1 MADLE
6 PMNQMESMLGLEPG
20 DVEDGEN
27 IWQNDYTQ
35 HPALKNLRIVLIETS
50 HPGNIGAVARAM
62 KNMGLS
68 QLVLVNPKHFPS
80 VEAST
85 RASSAADILDRAK
98 VVSSLGEALTGA
110 KAVFGASARLRK
122 VQWPQKSVRE
132 TAAMALPLADQGEQI
147 ALVFGRESSG
157 LSNEEMDRC
166 HYLSHIPTN
175 PAYSSL
181 NIAQAVQ
188 VFAYEC
194 LMASEV
200 VSPSETQAGLGILE
214 KNRSEQA
221 VESKKAH
228 KNGLMGADLASADQ
242 LEGFYGHLFQA
253 LQDIEFLDPAKN
265 ARFMR
270 RMRRLFHRAQ
280 LDVKEVDI
288 LRGILTAAQ
297 RKARQAEKNQEREQ
311 GV

>member
-1 MADLE
+1 MK
-6 PMNQMESMLGLEPG
+6 
-20 DVEDGEN
+20 
-27 IWQNDYTQ
+27 DYSQ
-35 HPALKNLRIVLIETS
+35 HPALKNIRVVLIETT

-68 QLVLVNPKHFPS
+68 RLVLVKPKCFPS

-85 RASSAADILDRAK
+85 RASSAADILANAS
-98 VVSSLGEALTGA
+98 VVESLSEAVAGVQV
-110 KAVFGASARLRK
+110 VFGASARLRK
-122 VQWPQKSVRE
+122 VCWPQKSVRE
-132 TAAMALPLADQGEQI
+132 TGALAVQTANSGGEV

-157 LSNEEMDRC
+157 LTNEEMDAC

-181 NIAQAVQ
+181 NLAQAVQ

-194 LMASEV
+194 LMATDLVNDQSSV
-200 VSPSETQAGLGILE
+200 GE
-214 KNRSEQA
+214 KTLQ
-221 VESKKAH
+221 KQTP
-228 KNGLMGADLASADQ
+228 LATAEQ
-242 LEGFYGHLFQA
+242 LEGFYQHLFQA

-270 RMRRLFHRAQ
+270 RMRRLFHRTQ
-280 LDVKEVDI
+280 LDQKEVDI

-297 RKARQAEKNQEREQ
+297 RKAKQKGE
-311 GV
+311 